1 MYLVDCY
8 FLVIAT
14 RQSNFVLLRI
24 LECFLSETVGRRK
37 HLTAHRGVVTA
48 MPQRTRE
55 AKAAEWPLLLRLLR
69 ICRWI
74 DPQPRSARFGRQPS
88 AFANCSSTAEMRG
101 PNVASSSL
109 ALRDTS
115 GRPALRL

>member
-1 MYLVDCY
+1 M
-8 FLVIAT
+8 F
-14 RQSNFVLLRI
+14 
-24 LECFLSETVGRRK
+24 
-37 HLTAHRGVVTA
+37 
-48 MPQRTRE
+48 PQRNGWADETLNGTPRRSDGD
-55 AKAAEWPLLLRLLR
+55 AAENSGGEGGGVAVTLAASSYLSVEL
-69 ICRWI
+69 
-74 DPQPRSARFGRQPS
+74 DSQPRSARFGRQPS